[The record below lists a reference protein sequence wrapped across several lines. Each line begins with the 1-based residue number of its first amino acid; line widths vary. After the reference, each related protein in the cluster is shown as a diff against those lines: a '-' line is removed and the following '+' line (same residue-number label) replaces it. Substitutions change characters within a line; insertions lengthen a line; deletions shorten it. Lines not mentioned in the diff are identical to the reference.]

1 MANRKPR
8 RGASPGIGRRAKPSR
23 RDAARADGEMI
34 ARAEL
39 EMMREIIVVLVQAI
53 TDLFACLPKDTYATE
68 KITRIEETLA
78 KVRRVLA
85 ERQQRWAAEDDR
97 AQLN

>member
-8 RGASPGIGRRAKPSR
+8 RGASPGIGRRVKPSR
-23 RDAARADGEMI
+23 QNATRADGEMI

-39 EMMREIIVVLVQAI
+39 AMMREIIVVLVQAI
-53 TDLFACLPKDTYATE
+53 TDLFACLPRHTYATE
-68 KITRIEETLA
+68 KITRIEQTLA
-78 KVRRVLA
+78 KVHRALA
-85 ERQQRWAAEDDR
+85 ERRQRWATEDDR